1 MALSDKAKLY
11 LKAGL
16 GANDVGEEIAA
27 LIADLETR
35 LAAAEE
41 AIANIEEDLENP

>member
-16 GANDVGEEIAA
+16 AANDVGEEIAA
-27 LIADLETR
+27 LIEDLETR
-35 LAAAEE
+35 LAAAE
-41 AIANIEEDLENP
+41 AAIEELQEP